1 MQKLNFGRELALQS
15 QGVRACMQRCLL
27 QLICHWASHKSSCHV
42 SMFLN
47 QKKQLECLPAWQC
60 QAGMA
65 ADVDSGWE
73 LPRVRIFH
81 MVKVSHRQ

>member
-1 MQKLNFGRELALQS
+1 MPLGFAQVFLSCVNVL
-15 QGVRACMQRCLL
+15 
-27 QLICHWASHKSSCHV
+27 KSEEAEPTD
-42 SMFLN
+42 M
-47 QKKQLECLPAWQC
+47 QLECLPVWQC